1 MNMEGQGK
9 SFEKDIAR
17 LLEKVAK
24 ARGVPE
30 SNKKAIRSWVDFQRA
45 RGINAR
51 TITKNLYCM
60 AAFLVGMPAGLQLS
74 KATKDDLASGMAK
87 IEGSDYSSTTKR
99 NIKVTVKSFY
109 KHLLGEDV
117 SYPKQVAW
125 IRSATNRN
133 KKMLPED
140 ILGEEEILKMISAA
154 GNQRDKAI
162 IAVLYD
168 SGIRVGELL
177 SLRIKDLQLN
187 GELAH
192 ITVNGKTGM
201 RKVPIFFSA
210 PYLARYLELVKDKKD
225 NDYLWTG
232 IGTWTNA
239 NKLVDDSAIRKLL
252 RQSAEKAGISKRI
265 YPHLFRHSRATYYAN
280 KLTEQQL
287 KHFFGWTGDSKMVS
301 TYVHISGRDIDDAI
315 LQIHGKKPAE
325 AIAPKLTERICPK
338 CRYANGMDFIHCAR
352 CGSALDLSTALKE
365 QQMREDIEEMGVKKI
380 KGEDFKSDIADNIKK
395 KKKDGK

>member
-154 GNQRDKAI
+154 GP
-162 IAVLYD
+162 
-168 SGIRVGELL
+168 L
-177 SLRIKDLQLN
+177 S
-187 GELAH
+187 
-192 ITVNGKTGM
+192 
-201 RKVPIFFSA
+201 
-210 PYLARYLELVKDKKD
+210 
-225 NDYLWTG
+225 
-232 IGTWTNA
+232 
-239 NKLVDDSAIRKLL
+239 
-252 RQSAEKAGISKRI
+252 
-265 YPHLFRHSRATYYAN
+265 
-280 KLTEQQL
+280 
-287 KHFFGWTGDSKMVS
+287 
-301 TYVHISGRDIDDAI
+301 
-315 LQIHGKKPAE
+315 
-325 AIAPKLTERICPK
+325 
-338 CRYANGMDFIHCAR
+338 
-352 CGSALDLSTALKE
+352 
-365 QQMREDIEEMGVKKI
+365 
-380 KGEDFKSDIADNIKK
+380 
-395 KKKDGK
+395 

>member
-1 MNMEGQGK
+1 MEGQGK
-9 SFEKDIAR
+9 NFERDIGR
-17 LLEKVAK
+17 LLGKIDK
-24 ARGVPE
+24 WKGMPE
-30 SNKKAIRSWVDFQRA
+30 ENKKAIKSWVDFQRA

-60 AAFLVGMPAGLQLS
+60 VSFLYCIPAKTSLS
-74 KATKDDLASGMAK
+74 KATKDDIASAIAK
-87 IEGSDYSSTTKR
+87 IESSEYSSTTKR
-99 NIKVTVKSFY
+99 NIKITVKSFY
-109 KHLLGEDV
+109 KHFLGEDV
-117 SYPKQVAW
+117 SYPKQIAW

-154 GNQRDKAI
+154 GNLRDKAI

-177 SLRIKDLQLN
+177 SLRAKDLELN
-187 GELAH
+187 DELAH

-201 RKVPIFFSA
+201 RKVPIAFSA
-210 PYLARYLELVKDKKD
+210 PYLARYLELVKEKKP

-232 IGTWTNA
+232 IGTWSSA

-252 RQSAEKAGISKRI
+252 RQYAAKAGIDKRI

-287 KHFFGWTGDSKMVS
+287 KHFFGWAGDSKMVS
-301 TYVHISGRDIDDAI
+301 TYVHMSGRDIDDAI
-315 LQIHGKKPAE
+315 LQINGKKPKE
-325 AIAPKLTERICPK
+325 VMAPKLTEKICPK
-338 CRYANGMDFIHCAR
+338 CREPNGIDSLHCSR
-352 CGSALDLSTALKE
+352 CGSALELATALKE
-365 QQMREDIEEMGVKKI
+365 QEMREDIEEMGVKKI
-380 KGEDFKSDIADNIKK
+380 RNEDFKADIARNLKGKK
-395 KKKDGK
+395 KSDTRL